1 MPHTK
6 DQVATGPSVAVIGTG
21 RMGPGIALAFAAGGC
36 PVVLMGLDR
45 QLAEQ
50 GQADFHEAL
59 ARLVEYEFI
68 DRGTAHAAAGRLRT
82 ATDLTCAAEAEFV
95 VEATPE
101 IVASK
106 QQVFAELEAIARP
119 DAILASNTSGLP
131 ISQIAARLRT
141 PQRVVGM
148 KFVIPPHLVPLVE
161 VVKGQ
166 ATDLETVEKAC
177 ALLRRIG
184 KRPVKVMQDVPGFL
198 NNRIQQAMRRE
209 AISLVTRGVATA
221 EDVDAAVQWGFGFR
235 LLGAGTLETMD
246 LVGLEQLLRINEYIL
261 PDLDPPS
268 DPPPLLRE
276 LIARGETGALAGKG
290 FLTWNAAGR
299 QAAHRRMEAM
309 LIGALKLV
317 RQVEAQTAASTEH
330 TP

>member
-1 MPHTK
+1 MSHTNN
-6 DQVATGPSVAVIGTG
+6 QAAIGPSIAVIGTG
-21 RMGPGIALAFAAGGC
+21 RMGPGISLAFAAGGC
-36 PVVLMGLDR
+36 PVVMMGLDR

-59 ARLVEYEFI
+59 TRLVGYEFI
-68 DRGTAHAAAGRLRT
+68 DKGTAQAAAGRLRT
-82 ATDLTCAAEAEFV
+82 ATDLACAAEADVV

-101 IVASK
+101 IMESK
-106 QQVFAELEAIARP
+106 QQVFAKLEAIARP

-131 ISQIAARLRT
+131 ITQIAAKLRT

-148 KFVIPPHLVPLVE
+148 KFVIPAYLIPLVE

-166 ATDLETVEKAC
+166 ATDMETVEKAC

-209 AISLVTRGVATA
+209 AISLVARGVATA

-235 LLGAGTLETMD
+235 LLGSGTLETMD

-268 DPPPLLRE
+268 EPPPLLRE
-276 LIARGETGALAGKG
+276 LIARGETGAQAGKG
-290 FLTWNAAGR
+290 FRTWDAARR
-299 QAAHRRMEAM
+299 QAAHKRMEAM

-317 RQVEAQTAASTEH
+317 RQVEAQTAASTGD